1 MSASAV
7 GKIQTATGSE
17 KGRDR
22 PRRRGYPQ
30 LMAKKV
36 PTELVVDLRGEVT
49 ETLEDFRDAIKEP
62 CGLPD

>member
-1 MSASAV
+1 
-7 GKIQTATGSE
+7 
-17 KGRDR
+17 
-22 PRRRGYPQ
+22 
-30 LMAKKV
+30 MAKKV